1 VNQRLYRSRD
11 DRIIGGVAG
20 GASCAARLRRLAI
33 APGGDGLGL
42 FATYWHFLGL
52 LWAYLLFVLFV
63 L

>member
-1 VNQRLYRSRD
+1 VLHLS
-11 DRIIGGVAG
+11 GGLIWFAVL
-20 GASCAARLRRLAI
+20 AARLRRLAI
-33 APGGDGLGL
+33 APGSDGLGL